1 MNKASDRRQYRHV
14 GVVQIYPWRPH
25 AFQRDYLLTLASDN
39 GAETS
44 ELVCN
49 GSLEKCYDKQYQT
62 VGFGSVDHCVKCRL
76 GRSAKARSHRQFAI
90 DWSTKDIPV
99 EGEEQAIISNRA
111 ALVRA
116 EVASDVSPDIGGR
129 GLLHA
134 YRAGY
139 HSAVKWIESCNVDLI
154 LLFNGR
160 IDILKGVVDAAT
172 ACGVD
177 FMSYERSW
185 FGDGLMLLPREN
197 CLGLRHIH
205 DMCRI
210 VGDSELAEEDRVR
223 AERIIAGRVHRTGS
237 NEWRDFQKCGEGNYS
252 DLISQIGKAPKVLV
266 LPSSNYEIWGHSDWR
281 VEWVDNFE
289 AIDYL
294 QSALDVPFEDFLI
307 RGHPIWAQRVGVS
320 FGNRADEHYRDYC
333 ARRGIR
339 YVEPTSA
346 IHTSTLIEAS
356 DLVVL
361 NAGSSVM
368 EAVWRGKPVI
378 SLAVS
383 TYQTAGVCPTLL
395 GPGQPI
401 DLPDDATRR
410 RQIVKFIH
418 AMDRVAPTFVNHL
431 KAVSSGEQQA
441 FEGGDFGDIVRQLEF
456 DTLMS
461 PGKNEAPVGAPIE
474 RQPTLVEK
482 ARALLKYGDR

>member
-1 MNKASDRRQYRHV
+1 MTDAASHREYRHV
-14 GVVQIYPWRPH
+14 GVAQIYPWRPH
-25 AFQRDYLLTLASDN
+25 AFQRDYLLSLARGS
-39 GAETS
+39 GLETS

-62 VGFGSVDHCVKCRL
+62 LGFGSVDHCVKCRL
-76 GRSAKARSHRQFAI
+76 GRSAIARSHAQFAI

-99 EGEEQAIISNRA
+99 QGEEHAIISNRA

-116 EVASDVSPDIGGR
+116 EVASDVGPEIGGR

-139 HSAVKWIESCNVDLI
+139 HSTLRWIESSGVDLI
-154 LLFNGR
+154 LVFNGR
-160 IDILKGVVDAAT
+160 IDILKGVVDAAV

-185 FGDGLMLLPREN
+185 FGDGLMMLPREN
-197 CLGLRHIH
+197 CLGLRHVH
-205 DMCRI
+205 DMCKV
-210 VGDSELAEEDRVR
+210 VGESELADEDRIR
-223 AERIIAGRVHRTGS
+223 AEQIIASRVDRTGS
-237 NEWRDFQKCGEGNYS
+237 NEWRDFQKRGDGNYS

-266 LPSSNYEIWGHSDWR
+266 LPSSNYEVWGHSDWQ
-281 VEWVDNFE
+281 VEWADNLQ

-294 QSALDVPFEDFLI
+294 QSALGIPFEDFLI

-320 FGNRADEHYRDYC
+320 FGNKADEHYRNYC

-346 IHTSTLIEAS
+346 IHTSALIEAS
-356 DLVVL
+356 DLIVL

-431 KAVSSGEQQA
+431 KAISSGEQQA
-441 FEGGDFGDIVRQLEF
+441 YEGADFADVVRQLHQ
-456 DTLMS
+456 DTLIV
-461 PGKNEAPVGAPIE
+461 PGKNMAAVGAPIE
-474 RQPTLVEK
+474 RRPSMVERARKLV
-482 ARALLKYGDR
+482 KYGDR